1 MSVVCDSTRYSLGR
15 NTCPATK
22 GNSSCTTISSIA
34 VGETVASPVVCISSI
49 TNTGV
54 MKTPNMFETD
64 ALTTAAATLPR
75 AIDVNAIEDCTV
87 EGNRHRYSTPV

>member
-1 MSVVCDSTRYSLGR
+1 M
-15 NTCPATK
+15 
-22 GNSSCTTISSIA
+22 
-34 VGETVASPVVCISSI
+34 VCISNI

-54 MKTPNMFETD
+54 MKTPNIFETD